1 MQPLHDEMFQHK
13 SANREDEAR
22 LDVRASNF
30 WCQGQEAFF
39 DVRVFYPIA
48 PSYCHKDLAQLYRL
62 HEMEKEE
69 YSRVCVVEWGAFTLL
84 VMSSTGGMTR
94 ESTIFC
100 KRIADILARKKNM
113 SYCQILHLIRCSV
126 SFALLRSAVMAIRG
140 S

>member
-1 MQPLHDEMFQHK
+1 MICSKVGIPTLRHNEIRDLTAELLRETSPNVSVEPHLQPLHDETFQHK

-48 PSYCHKDLAQLYRL
+48 PSFRHKDLAQLYRL

-69 YSRVCVVEWGAFTLL
+69 YSQRVCVVEG
-84 VMSSTGGMTR
+84 VP
-94 ESTIFC
+94 
-100 KRIADILARKKNM
+100 
-113 SYCQILHLIRCSV
+113 LHRW
-126 SFALLRSAVMAIRG
+126 
-140 S
+140 